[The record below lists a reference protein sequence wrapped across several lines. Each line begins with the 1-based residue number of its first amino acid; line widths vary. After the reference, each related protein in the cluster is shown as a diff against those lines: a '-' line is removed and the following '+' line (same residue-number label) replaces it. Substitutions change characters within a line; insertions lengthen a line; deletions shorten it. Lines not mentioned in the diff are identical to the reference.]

1 MFGRHDL
8 FKLRA
13 THEHR
18 VVIGWSRVHGRS
30 RVHGL
35 ATRVVGVAILSVHAG
50 LGGTPQLGGSARR
63 CVDEGQP
70 VDGVQRS
77 QVSERLCCQSMECRA
92 HRCRLAGQH
101 ESRGENPG
109 VRQRRRGAA
118 MAGASGD
125 VVRLLCQVLPF
136 ASVWKSARCDLSN

>member
-1 MFGRHDL
+1 MLDSGGRRSWAGQRDAVL
-8 FKLRA
+8 TRGSQSM
-13 THEHR
+13 ECRGHR
-18 VVIGWSRVHGRS
+18 
-30 RVHGL
+30 
-35 ATRVVGVAILSVHAG
+35 
-50 LGGTPQLGGSARR
+50 SARG

-77 QVSERLCCQSMECRA
+77 QVSERLCCQSMERRA
-92 HRCRLAGQH
+92 HRCRLPGQH

-118 MAGASGD
+118 MTGARGD

-136 ASVWKSARCDLSN
+136 ASVLKSARCGLSN